1 MALRNNILPPCV
13 GLQQPEFNLNLIR
26 SAQESKIKNVLCF
39 SFGFGGQNAIMALGN
54 FKTR

>member
-1 MALRNNILPPCV
+1 LPPCV